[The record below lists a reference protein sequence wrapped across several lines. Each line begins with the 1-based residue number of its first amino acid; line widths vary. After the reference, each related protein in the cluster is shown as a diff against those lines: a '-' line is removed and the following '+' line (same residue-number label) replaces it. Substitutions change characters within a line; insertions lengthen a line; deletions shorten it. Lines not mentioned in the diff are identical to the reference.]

1 MIRKDEGKEL
11 KGLTSSLDF
20 VGDDATNEMWVSGIE
35 SSHQFVQL
43 FSVTRRDGL
52 LWAWFA
58 LFACTSCFLRIQIGR
73 LIILFSQIKYKSLN
87 KVTFFN
93 TNILEEIRKQLIGLA
108 GLEQGSHCHVDGI
121 LVLL

>member
-1 MIRKDEGKEL
+1 MRRKEERKEL

-52 LWAWFA
+52 L
-58 LFACTSCFLRIQIGR
+58 
-73 LIILFSQIKYKSLN
+73 
-87 KVTFFN
+87 
-93 TNILEEIRKQLIGLA
+93 
-108 GLEQGSHCHVDGI
+108 
-121 LVLL
+121 